1 MSEEAGR
8 TDPQVEK
15 MEKTAD
21 ELAHHGDKVGDE
33 IDSTRADWESKKESA
48 AVPGAVPDPE
58 DEESGQDDEESGED
72 DGESGQDG
80 DSSDET

>member
-33 IDSTRADWESKKESA
+33 IDSPRADWESQKESA
-48 AVPGAVPDPE
+48 DVPGAVPDPE
-58 DEESGQDDEESGED
+58 DEESGQDDEEAGED
-72 DGESGQDG
+72 DGESGQDE